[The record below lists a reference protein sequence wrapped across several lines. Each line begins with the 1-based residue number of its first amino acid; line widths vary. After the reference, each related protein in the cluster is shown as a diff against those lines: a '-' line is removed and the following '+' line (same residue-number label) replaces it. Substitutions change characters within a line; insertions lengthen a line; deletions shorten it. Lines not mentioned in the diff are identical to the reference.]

1 MNVEEQMEVDMAIG
15 QCVLAE
21 MYEEDAAAELSI
33 DIAGGQYSVA
43 VSSDTRSAIMPSDN
57 LLQTVGAL
65 VDLHSRA
72 GTGPAGMVY
81 RYSKNED
88 GR

>member
-33 DIAGGQYSVA
+33 DIAGGQ
-43 VSSDTRSAIMPSDN
+43 
-57 LLQTVGAL
+57 
-65 VDLHSRA
+65 
-72 GTGPAGMVY
+72 
-81 RYSKNED
+81 
-88 GR
+88 